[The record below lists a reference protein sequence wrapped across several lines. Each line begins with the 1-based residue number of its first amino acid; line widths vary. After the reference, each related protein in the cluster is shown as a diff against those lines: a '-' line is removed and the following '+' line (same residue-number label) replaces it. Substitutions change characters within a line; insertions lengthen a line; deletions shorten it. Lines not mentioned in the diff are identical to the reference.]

1 VDKAHLTVAADAK
14 SKTYGDANPAFT
26 DTISGFVNG
35 DTSGVVSG
43 TAALGTTATAASPVG
58 TYTIT
63 VAQGTLTATNYD
75 FTTFTPG
82 TLTIVPQTT
91 LTQTVSGTASSLS
104 VLAGHGFSVGVQ
116 YTTSDN
122 DNTLTGLGLR
132 IHYNSSLL
140 TFSGLSNVLQ
150 AGFIQQSGPIA
161 DTADYDHDPAT
172 DKYVLVSWADINGKW
187 PNQGL
192 PVSLLTSGFTLA
204 PGVAAGTQ
212 TTIRFTASSTAAG
225 YNFQS
230 QSITVTAQTVNL
242 DIDGSGGP
250 PDAQHDGVLILRYL
264 FGFRDTAL
272 VDGVL
277 SPNATR
283 TDPTAIAT
291 FLDGG
296 RSTMLDVDGNGTV
309 DALTDGI
316 LIDRYLSGWT
326 GQQLVAGALAPN
338 ATRTDPAAI
347 VTYLGSFM
355 PLEGL
360 QASDDPSPALAA
372 TPSMSLNA
380 EQATPTIT
388 SSNLVSTTYDPA
400 GATQLDPPQGLQA
413 SDNPSPAST
422 ATKSASI
429 NVEQAAPTISSFQA
443 GTTYDTA
450 VVTQPASVQ
459 GLQASDATAPAS
471 VAAQVVNRQIVT
483 PDPLTQTVSPG
494 SPVVLHVNYTTDPAN
509 ADVTGLGLRI
519 HYNSSLLTFGG
530 IADRLGTGFIQEQT
544 PVDDTENYDGDPLT
558 DKYVLISW
566 ADLNSNWPGELDI
579 RLFTANYTAA
589 QTASGSTSVNFTASS
604 TASGW
609 TLDAK
614 SAVINFQTV
623 VSGSISGWAYVD
635 ANRNGKIDAGECLP
649 GVTISLDGP
658 AKKTTTTDDNGWY
671 QFSGLPAGTYQVSE
685 THPKACLPG
694 GPDSI
699 AANVVNGQDSRVDF
713 WDGGL
718 RPGCI
723 PNRVLA
729 TSSLP
734 VGSAQ
739 WNQVM
744 RQAVASAEQT
754 GYQSVQ
760 PIAVAAQQATTIP
773 QPALNAQAETAA
785 PDVIASNLGSVSP
798 PTVVPNAPQA
808 SGTPARTAQAATITQ
823 DTIGPIVTE
832 AIARWAVA
840 GLDQQTLAT
849 LRNTSFVVSNLPGSY
864 LGMTDHN
871 TVYLDQDAAG
881 YGWFVDPT
889 PAQDEEFQP
898 AKATG
903 QLQAVDPRALAH
915 MDLLTVVEHE
925 LGHVAGLPDANTDT
939 SGLMSPH
946 LGTGLR
952 RVPGPLEID
961 AVFALGIWGDQ
972 V

>member
-1 VDKAHLTVAADAK
+1 M
-14 SKTYGDANPAFT
+14 
-26 DTISGFVNG
+26 
-35 DTSGVVSG
+35 
-43 TAALGTTATAASPVG
+43 
-58 TYTIT
+58 
-63 VAQGTLTATNYD
+63 
-75 FTTFTPG
+75 
-82 TLTIVPQTT
+82 
-91 LTQTVSGTASSLS
+91 
-104 VLAGHGFSVGVQ
+104 
-116 YTTSDN
+116 
-122 DNTLTGLGLR
+122 
-132 IHYNSSLL
+132 
-140 TFSGLSNVLQ
+140 
-150 AGFIQQSGPIA
+150 
-161 DTADYDHDPAT
+161 
-172 DKYVLVSWADINGKW
+172 
-187 PNQGL
+187 
-192 PVSLLTSGFTLA
+192 
-204 PGVAAGTQ
+204 
-212 TTIRFTASSTAAG
+212 
-225 YNFQS
+225 
-230 QSITVTAQTVNL
+230 
-242 DIDGSGGP
+242 
-250 PDAQHDGVLILRYL
+250 LRYL
-264 FGFRDTAL
+264 FGFRGTAL
-272 VDGVL
+272 VDGAL
-277 SPNATR
+277 SSNATR

-316 LIDRYLSGWT
+316 LIGRYLSGWT

-347 VTYLGSFM
+347 VTYLSSFM

-388 SSNLVSTTYDPA
+388 SSNLVSTTYD
-400 GATQLDPPQGLQA
+400 
-413 SDNPSPAST
+413 T
-422 ATKSASI
+422 AA
-429 NVEQAAPTISSFQA
+429 
-443 GTTYDTA
+443 
-450 VVTQPASVQ
+450 VTQPASVQ

-544 PVDDTENYDGDPLT
+544 PVDDTENYDSDPLT

-566 ADLNSNWPGELDI
+566 ADLNSNWPGQLDI

-671 QFSGLPAGTYQVSE
+671 QFSGLSAGAYQVSE
-685 THPKACLPG
+685 AQPKACLPG
-694 GPDSI
+694 GGPDSI
-699 AANVVNGQDSRVDF
+699 SVTVESGNDQRADF
-713 WDGGL
+713 WEAGL
-718 RPGCI
+718 RPECI

-734 VGSAQ
+734 VGSAH

-754 GYQSVQ
+754 GYQSAQ
-760 PIAVAAQQATTIP
+760 PSAVVAQQPATIP
-773 QPALNAQAETAA
+773 QPALNAQAQAVIAA
-785 PDVIASNLGSVSP
+785 PDAVAPNLGSASP
-798 PTVVPNAPQA
+798 PTIVQNASQA
-808 SGTPARTAQAATITQ
+808 SVTPAQATPSATITQ
-823 DTIGPIVTE
+823 DTIRPIVTE
-832 AIARWAVA
+832 AIARWAAA
-840 GLDQQTLAT
+840 GLDQQTLTA
-849 LRNTSFVVSNLPGSY
+849 LRNTSFVISNLPGSY

-881 YGWFVDPT
+881 RGWFVDPT

-898 AKATG
+898 AKAAG
-903 QLQAVDPRALAH
+903 QLQAVDPRALDH

-925 LGHVAGLPDANTDT
+925 LGHVAGLPDFGTDP
-939 SGLMSPH
+939 SDLMNPH
-946 LGTGLR
+946 LGRGLR
-952 RVPGPLEID
+952 RVPSLLDVD
-961 AVFALGIWGDQ
+961 AVFASGTWGDQ